1 MYDHRRHH
9 QVIALVRVFGT
20 TIENEDVASS
30 ELSFPITYCEGCL
43 VHYPLAAINPQ
54 TDKIPSDSPRPAR
67 IHGHQRRE
75 RSAESESLYEI
86 RCTVTVHPRPDTMPR
101 REPSEYSRSDEA
113 GGTTRQ

>member
-43 VHYPLAAINPQ
+43 VDYPLAAVNPQ
-54 TDKIPSDSPRPAR
+54 TDKCVNNGATEPPVAGCKPGQDDPIDCRTCASTNTLCENAPAN
-67 IHGHQRRE
+67 
-75 RSAESESLYEI
+75 
-86 RCTVTVHPRPDTMPR
+86 
-101 REPSEYSRSDEA
+101 
-113 GGTTRQ
+113 

>member
-75 RSAESESLYEI
+75 RS
-86 RCTVTVHPRPDTMPR
+86 RPNPTSFHAVDSQGRAPLEGFANAVR
-101 REPSEYSRSDEA
+101 RVRIPSYV
-113 GGTTRQ
+113 